1 MRILRPFLWAAVLVT
16 AFVYV
21 TSVGH
26 WNLAGF
32 LPQVRSASVNKIYTE
47 ASAAGNFSSDEQNN
61 IDIYKASRDATVN
74 ITSVVYREGFFF
86 ELIPE
91 KGVGSGFIINPNGEI
106 LTNNHVVSGGG
117 SRLTVTLSDNKKLRA
132 TILWT
137 DSRNDLAMV
146 KIDAGRKLPY
156 LKLGDSDSL
165 VVGQKVL
172 AIGNPFEFQGT
183 LTTGIVSSLNR
194 TIEPEDG
201 QRLEGMIQTDAA
213 INPGNSGGPLLDSHG
228 NVIGINTAI
237 YGNGSQGSIGL
248 GFAMPINR
256 AKPML
261 EEYAQTGR
269 VARPSLGI
277 RTVYIAG
284 DLAEELNLPGR
295 GGLLIQ
301 SVERGSSAD
310 MAGLRGPR
318 QVVTVGNYQ
327 LGIGGDFIVAV
338 EGQAVEGIETLTR
351 AFNRKRAGDTLN
363 LTVYRNGRTQQINVR
378 LGEAGRA
385 VL

>member
-1 MRILRPFLWAAVLVT
+1 MKMMRPFLWAAALVV
-16 AFVYV
+16 AFVFG
-21 TSVGH
+21 TSIAH
-26 WNLAGF
+26 WNLGG
-32 LPQVRSASVNKIYTE
+32 LIPGVRSADRLYTE
-47 ASAAGNFSSDEQNN
+47 ASAATSFSPDEQNN

-74 ITSVVYREGFFF
+74 ITSVVYRENWFFQ
-86 ELIPE
+86 LVPE
-91 KGVGSGFIINPNGEI
+91 RGAGSGFIINPDGEI

-117 SRLTVTLSDNKKLRA
+117 SHLTVTLADQKQYRA
-132 TILWT
+132 SILWT
-137 DSRNDLAMV
+137 DPPNDLAMV
-146 KIDAGRKLPY
+146 RINTGGRKLPF
-156 LKLGDSDSL
+156 LKFGDSDAL

-194 TIEPEDG
+194 TIEPEEG

-237 YGNGSQGSIGL
+237 YGSQGNIGL

-261 EEYAQTGR
+261 QEYAQTGR

-277 RTVYIAG
+277 RTVYISA
-284 DLAEELNLPGR
+284 DLAQELNLPAR
-295 GGLLIQ
+295 DGLLIQ
-301 SVERGSSAD
+301 SVDGGSAAD
-310 MAGLRGPR
+310 EAGLRGPR
-318 QVVTVGNYQ
+318 QVVIVDNYR
-327 LGIGGDFIVAV
+327 LGIGGDFIVGV
-338 EGQAVEGIETLTR
+338 EGQPVQGIETLTR

-363 LTVYRNGRTQQINVR
+363 LTIYRNGRTQQVTVR
-378 LGEAGRA
+378 LGEAPRT